1 VGDFMKERLKNL
13 LEGQLKEAFLELK
26 NGSMVHLVIND
37 ELYKVAKIN
46 AKIMLMPPS
55 ENDKPLLIFKINKD
69 IISSIEE
76 AKEDIKDVLR
86 KLYLRGD
93 IHVNVSAPT
102 SILLACGATSMLRK
116 MGLTSPRR

>member
-1 VGDFMKERLKNL
+1 MKERLKNL

-69 IISSIEE
+69 VISSIEE
-76 AKEDIKDVLR
+76 AKKEDIKDVLR

-116 MGLTSPRR
+116 MGLTSPGR